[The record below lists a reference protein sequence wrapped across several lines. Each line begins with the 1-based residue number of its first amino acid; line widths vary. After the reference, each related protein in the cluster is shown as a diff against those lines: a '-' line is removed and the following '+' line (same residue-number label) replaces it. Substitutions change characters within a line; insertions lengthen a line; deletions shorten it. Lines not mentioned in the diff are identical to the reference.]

1 MRAPSEMDVNVAW
14 TDKEG
19 NEEQVENE
27 TYPSVQKRETDPKHR
42 DYRPN
47 NNSPLGKTHDV
58 GVKILFD
65 ETILAGRVPPY
76 GVERQSCR
84 SQVCTINPDRCR

>member
-1 MRAPSEMDVNVAW
+1 VRAPSEMDVNVAW

-27 TYPSVQKRETDPKHR
+27 TYPSVQKREADPKDR

-47 NNSPLGKTHDV
+47 NNSPLGETYDV
-58 GVKILFD
+58 WVKILFD
-65 ETILAGRVPPY
+65 KTILARRVPPY
-76 GVERQSCR
+76 GVERQPCR

>member
-27 TYPSVQKRETDPKHR
+27 TYPSVQKREADPKDR

-47 NNSPLGKTHDV
+47 NNSPLGETYDV
-58 GVKILFD
+58 GGQDPFRQD
-65 ETILAGRVPPY
+65 HTGSSRTTIRRRAPAL
-76 GVERQSCR
+76 
-84 SQVCTINPDRCR
+84 SQPGLHHKPGPL